1 MAGEVGRV
9 LKLPDGCFKAR
20 GDPLTAAG
28 GCKLG
33 DAVLADLVEQ
43 LSACAADVTAGD
55 WQGALPVHRAA
66 GFGHPPTCQ
75 LLLDAAPETITAA
88 DLYGKLPLH
97 WAAEKGHAATCHL
110 LLDAAPE
117 TSYAADQCGKLP
129 LHWAAGF
136 GHTATCQLLLD
147 AAPETITVADL
158 YGMLPVHWAAERGH
172 TATCQLLLDASPET
186 IHAAD
191 QYGKLPVHCASKTGQ
206 TVTCQLLLDRAPQ
219 AAAMPD
225 FLRRIPLELAL
236 AEISPHLDAARCLV
250 AAAPVASV
258 LAFLSAVSQAQ
269 PLFADF
275 FITRSPHLTSEE
287 WTAAWSAVPAPCPGL
302 LRALPAVLAHSTEQA
317 RHLVQH
323 LSPADVQRLRTAA
336 LCMARAQRQSGVFLP
351 TAVVWQILQQIAA

>member
-9 LKLPDGCFKAR
+9 FKLPDGCFKVVFSHGGEEYDVQPLVSSNHAAVVCDLLAR
-20 GDPLTAAG
+20 

-43 LSACAADVTAGD
+43 LNACAADVTAGD
-55 WQGALPVHRAA
+55 WLGALPVHRAA
-66 GFGHPPTCQ
+66 GFGHTPTCQ
-75 LLLDAAPETITAA
+75 LLLDAAPEAITAA

-97 WAAEKGHAATCHL
+97 WAAEKGHAATCQL

-147 AAPETITVADL
+147 AAPETITVADV

-172 TATCQLLLDASPET
+172 TATCQLLLDTAPDT
-186 IHAAD
+186 ITAAD
-191 QYGKLPVHCASKTGQ
+191 IDGW
-206 TVTCQLLLDRAPQ
+206 LLLH
-219 AAAMPD
+219 
-225 FLRRIPLELAL
+225 
-236 AEISPHLDAARCLV
+236 S
-250 AAAPVASV
+250 APVASV
-258 LAFLSAVSQAQ
+258 LAFLSAVPQAQ

-287 WTAAWSAVPAPCPGL
+287 WTAAWSAVPASCPGL

-351 TAVVWQILQQIAA
+351 TAVVWQILQLTTA